1 MASGFTTIL
10 AACLII
16 CGMAVALFGGFM
28 IMVNFSPLN
37 LLPLAVGVI
46 GMIVGFVF
54 MAAAS
59 YILKQN

>member
-10 AACLII
+10 TAGLII

-37 LLPLAVGVI
+37 LVSLAIGVI
-46 GMIVGFVF
+46 SMIIGFGF
-54 MAAAS
+54 MAGAS
-59 YILKQN
+59 YVLNQN